1 MNLRIDII
9 MMSKTISYLNII
21 EKIYPG
27 SMNNELTMNLCDEMQ
42 LPACQLPFR
51 LFLYPNTGA
60 LPYV

>member
-1 MNLRIDII
+1 